1 MLSDE
6 MYNRICQLIWL
17 EAVRREDTVVRL
29 QNNIIKT
36 NTSDPQAY
44 IKLAQAQAVANYFDY
59 FSGSFLEWLGHF
71 V

>member
-17 EAVRREDTVVRL
+17 EAVRREDTVVML

>member
-17 EAVRREDTVVRL
+17 EAVRREDTVVML

-36 NTSDPQAY
+36 NTTDPQAY